1 MRRITE
7 KDLTFAIERLR
18 AKTGLPFVRN
28 DAYGYSQLAVS
39 VGEHGAIS
47 NVNATLGNTKKDL
60 YYQIQFCLEILSEM
74 ERRLE
79 ARQNKVEK

>member
-7 KDLTFAIERLR
+7 RDVAFAIERLR
-18 AKTGLPFVRN
+18 KKTGLPLVRN

-60 YYQIQFCLEILSEM
+60 YYQIQFCLEIIN
-74 ERRLE
+74 
-79 ARQNKVEK
+79 AIEKQEELDA